1 MSFEID
7 WKKLSSDV
15 QLNEKIKEGLNRYF
29 KAIQLPSY
37 VSGIELLDFGFGK
50 IAPNVVLRDISSPL
64 QEFYDAINEE
74 IDAENEED
82 GVGDDSAD
90 DNDND
95 SNDGDELPNPHV
107 ERKESDVQFL
117 MELEYKGDISLTLT
131 AELVLNYPVE
141 KFMTLP
147 LKITISSIGLH
158 SLCLIS
164 YVSNQLFVSM
174 LCDVSDPI
182 LDDVDCVLD
191 PNGPVLLTNR
201 PFERISIIRSMKIET
216 EIGDEYKEDGSTL
229 RSVNQLEEFIKQKMK
244 DFLRKEL
251 AWPSWINLDFN
262 EE

>member
-7 WKKLSSDV
+7 WKKLTSDQ
-15 QLNEKIKEGLNRYF
+15 QLNDKIKEGLNRYF

-37 VSGIELLDFGFGK
+37 VSGIELIDFGFGK
-50 IAPNVVLRDISSPL
+50 ISPNVVLRDISSPL
-64 QEFYDAINEE
+64 QDFYDAINEE
-74 IDAENEED
+74 IDEENSISDENYDGTSSDETGAEERQ
-82 GVGDDSAD
+82 
-90 DNDND
+90 
-95 SNDGDELPNPHV
+95 HV

-164 YVSNQLFVSM
+164 YVSRQLFVSM

-216 EIGDEYKEDGSTL
+216 EIGDQYKEDGSTL

-251 AWPSWINLDFN
+251 AWPSWVNLDFN